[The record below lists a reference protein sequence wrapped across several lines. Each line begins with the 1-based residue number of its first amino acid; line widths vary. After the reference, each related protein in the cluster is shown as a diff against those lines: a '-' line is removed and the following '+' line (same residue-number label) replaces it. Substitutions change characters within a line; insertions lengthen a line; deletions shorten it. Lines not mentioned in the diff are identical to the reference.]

1 MGMKEEFSPK
11 RRMGTGMRNILDN
24 GVRGV
29 KVSPVNLCPVD
40 IPAYNLVEIN
50 DEYQLFFLLK

>member
-11 RRMGTGMRNILDN
+11 RGMGTGMRNILDN

-29 KVSPVNLCPVD
+29 KVSPVNPVD

-50 DEYQLFFLLK
+50 NEYQLFFLLK